1 MTDQTVLTCCP
12 GPKALV
18 EGGAETE
25 LWWQLPYRVSC
36 YCHARTASCSFGSVG
51 VGVQVV
57 DSQGVAGRQEKRQKD
72 DDTAQCYILH
82 GSCYTE

>member
-1 MTDQTVLTCCP
+1 MTDQTFLTCCP
-12 GPKALV
+12 GSKALV

-25 LWWQLPYRVSC
+25 LWWQLPYGVSC
-36 YCHARTASCSFGSVG
+36 YRHAWTASCYLWSVG

-72 DDTAQCYILH
+72 EDMAQCYILH
-82 GSCYTE
+82 GSC